1 MSYNLFNPF
10 VSLLSFTSLM
20 LMAKPPPLAAFKLT
34 LLLLVKMP
42 LVIGYSRYLTNME
55 TGTTQLQ
62 V

>member
-20 LMAKPPPLAAFKLT
+20 LMAKPPPLAAFKFN

-42 LVIGYSRYLTNME
+42 LVM
-55 TGTTQLQ
+55 

>member
-20 LMAKPPPLAAFKLT
+20 LIAKPPPLAAFKFN

-42 LVIGYSRYLTNME
+42 LVRVYACGFLS
-55 TGTTQLQ
+55 QLASLASA
-62 V
+62 